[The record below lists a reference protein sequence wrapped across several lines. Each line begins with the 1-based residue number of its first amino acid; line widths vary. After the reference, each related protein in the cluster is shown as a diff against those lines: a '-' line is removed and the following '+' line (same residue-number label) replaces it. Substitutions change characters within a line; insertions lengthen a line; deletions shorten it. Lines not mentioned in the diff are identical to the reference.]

1 MPNRKLKFIKKKFYL
16 LVAIDLNISQMTK
29 WEFGKFF
36 RNRDVS
42 ICWLFLFIWNTGYF
56 FMLKLNIFSRINRI
70 SGFGY
75 LEAYIGYFFH
85 DYTKYFVQGYT
96 EYLLSGFGYIK
107 AYIG

>member
-1 MPNRKLKFIKKKFYL
+1 
-16 LVAIDLNISQMTK
+16 
-29 WEFGKFF
+29 
-36 RNRDVS
+36 
-42 ICWLFLFIWNTGYF
+42 
-56 FMLKLNIFSRINRI
+56 MLKLNIFSRINRI